1 MGPLDSHSRIGES
14 LKASVG
20 LWLNSEE
27 KTRAVR
33 ITVSPDLAYH
43 RNTGITEI
51 VNQIEARLERTANGN
66 AFVSMTTKAAVM
78 EPIVALRLK
87 VTINDHAVM
96 RNYAIALN
104 PAPDPAA
111 TRSRTTVSQ
120 QRRSKSSVRKLNP
133 IDGPTS
139 VVKSGD
145 SLWRIA
151 HRMNRSNAAQIVEG
165 IFSAN
170 PDAFVGGDR
179 NKLKLGSK
187 LILSQ
192 LPTATA
198 QQTEPVTALASTRE
212 EIGVT
217 ENIATEPQPTNTRTE
232 STAPRSREVDWK
244 LRKPQVAADLAALE
258 EKYAALRAIFSTQ
271 SMDPAAAGKITAS
284 EIQVT
289 STLAATKDSNETTNS
304 PSVITTT
311 GVSERLLQ
319 SDLPQS
325 TSATGTSDAD
335 RNVRNEDIDVAS
347 TSGIF
352 DFIVPSASFL
362 YSLFLILAICSIM
375 LLAFMARKEL
385 RMLSIRR
392 AEHKFKGRE
401 KARRAEVA
409 RKAKSRIQNE
419 SITIEVIDPQD
430 DDGVPQAIRKTI
442 PLKGGDA
449 KEADIDINIA
459 HGRYSEAEKSLLEV
473 ISTAPRNYSAKLRLI
488 EVYYMTERITEF
500 CSLADDLQNNHRVD
514 MVDEEW
520 RRVIRMGKI
529 IAPDEVRFSGP
540 RAVENSSES
549 A

>member
-104 PAPDPAA
+104 PAPAA

-120 QRRSKSSVRKLNP
+120 QRRSKSSVGKLNP
-133 IDGPTS
+133 IDGSTYI
-139 VVKSGD
+139 VKSGD

-151 HRMNRSNAAQIVEG
+151 HRVNRTNAAQIVEE

-170 PDAFVGGDR
+170 PNAFVGGDR

-198 QQTEPVTALASTRE
+198 QQTEPVTPLASTRE
-212 EIGVT
+212 EISVT

-232 STAPRSREVDWK
+232 STTPRSREVDWK
-244 LRKPQVAADLAALE
+244 LRKPLVASELAALE
-258 EKYAALRAIFSTQ
+258 EKYAALRARFSTQ
-271 SMDPAAAGKITAS
+271 SMAPAAAGKITAS

-325 TSATGTSDAD
+325 TSATGTSNAD

-352 DFIVPSASFL
+352 DLIAPTASFL

-375 LLAFMARKEL
+375 LLGFIARKEL

-392 AEHKFKGRE
+392 AEHKFKARE

-419 SITIEVIDPQD
+419 SVAIEVIEPQD

-442 PLKGGDA
+442 SLKGGDA

-459 HGRYSEAEKSLLEV
+459 HGRYNEAEKSLLEV
-473 ISTAPRNYSAKLRLI
+473 ITTAPRNYSAKLRLI

-514 MVDEEW
+514 MADEEW
-520 RRVIRMGKI
+520 HRVIRMGKI
-529 IAPDEVRFSGP
+529 VAPDEVRFSGP
-540 RAVENSSES
+540 RAVENS
-549 A
+549 